1 METEKNFEKR
11 FTESF
16 AEIVEN
22 IIDLL
27 NGKKYVAARDELLK
41 NNEVDIAEILE
52 EILEELGIE
61 KTVIIFRTLPKDV
74 SVEVFSY
81 LPAEDQVAIIN
92 VITDKEIK
100 YIMDELDFDDMID
113 VLEELP
119 ANLVDKILEKTS
131 KEERK
136 LINTFLN
143 YPDGSAGSLMTPY
156 YISLNRD
163 MTVEQAL
170 SYIKK
175 EGMDSETIYTCYVK
189 EKGRKLQGIISL
201 RTLVISD
208 SDALIR
214 DLMHEDFVSVNVH
227 DDQEVVSDAFK
238 RYGFLAIP
246 VVDNE
251 FRLVGIITV
260 DDILDVIEE
269 ETTEDF
275 ERMAGVIDTGD
286 AEYLDISVWKHVKNR
301 LPWLFILMLSYVV
314 TGGIIAGFED
324 VLSKVISLVAYMP
337 MLMGTGGN
345 SGSQSATL
353 VIRGMAL
360 GDVELRDAGKVL
372 WKEVRVSLIIGLILS
387 SLNFARIWWL
397 DGQGPW
403 IAAVVCLSMLVIVMA
418 AKSIGSLL
426 PMAAKKV
433 GIDPALMAS
442 PMISSLTDMVS
453 VLTYF
458 LMASLILGL

>member
-1 METEKNFEKR
+1 MDTERNFEKR

-27 NGKKYVAARDELLK
+27 NAKKYVAARDELLK

-81 LPAEDQVAIIN
+81 LPAEDQVALIN

-201 RTLVISD
+201 RTLVISE

-345 SGSQSATL
+345 SGSQSAVL

-372 WKEVRVSLIIGLILS
+372 WKEIRVSLIIGLILS

-403 IAAVVCLSMLVIVMA
+403 VALVVCLSMLIIVMA
-418 AKSIGSLL
+418 AKSIGCLL
-426 PMAAKKV
+426 PMAAKKF

-442 PMISSLTDMVS
+442 PLIASLTDMVS
-453 VLTYF
+453 VVTYF